1 MEFLVKIV
9 EVPAAATA
17 SGPGCYTI
25 GFLITLAVCLFAG
38 HGTTPEIIAAV
49 LCSIFWPLFWLGVI
63 VKIALT

>member
-25 GFLITLAVCLFAG
+25 GFLITLAVCLFSG
-38 HGTTPEIIAAV
+38 HGTTPEVVAA
-49 LCSIFWPLFWLGVI
+49 LLLSAFWPFFWLFVI
-63 VKIALT
+63 AKVALT